1 MKIYFHLSLEG
12 FSNCYVVTNSE
23 AKTALI
29 IDPGK
34 ITKEILEQIEA
45 EHYTLEAVFITH
57 NHKSHLRGLSTIR
70 KIYKP
75 QIFAADYEIAG
86 IDTQVLKGDGI
97 LKMAGLTIGYMSVPG
112 HTPDSMVF
120 KIGKVLFTGDSLTAS
135 MLGSTSN
142 AYAEK
147 MLISNVHNKI
157 LSQNDDTVIMPG
169 HGPPST
175 VLAEKKFNLSIAV
188 KTVSNLPEKKY
199 KN

>member
-12 FSNCYVVTNSE
+12 FSNCYVVTNPE
-23 AKTALI
+23 TKTALI

-45 EHYTLEAVFITH
+45 DHYTLEAVLITH
-57 NHKSHLRGLSTIR
+57 NHQSHLRGLSTIR

-75 QIFAADYEIAG
+75 QIFATDYEVAG
-86 IDTQVLKGDGI
+86 FETQVLKGDGV
-97 LKMAGLTIGYMSVPG
+97 LKTAGLTIGYMSVPG
-112 HTPDSMVF
+112 HTPDSMVY
-120 KIGKVLFTGDSLTAS
+120 KIGKVLFTGDALTAS
-135 MLGSTSN
+135 MIGSTSN

-147 MLISNVHNKI
+147 MLLSNVHNKI

-175 VLAEKKFNLSIAV
+175 VLAEKKFNLSVAV
-188 KTVSNLPEKKY
+188 KTVSSTPESICKS
-199 KN
+199 